1 MFYQRGANFK
11 TMEDQRRHKS
21 KRIPHLFLTI
31 ALITFGCMSQ
41 APPDQQIIFAQK
53 DFYDSAQTTG
63 EGFVSISG
71 TLSGDGVA
79 YKNNT
84 VAVSCYKD
92 RMECL
97 TNSIEQ
103 IGPNQVSRLAQ
114 PTSYPITK
122 WDTYEIVATGLVTSM
137 SCRKD
142 TISIVRKSQSA
153 VWVEEP
159 INQSS
164 AACKN
169 ADTRLLKFTI
179 EDSPGWKALNAN
191 NK

>member
-1 MFYQRGANFK
+1 MK
-11 TMEDQRRHKS
+11 DQRRHNS
-21 KRIPHLFLTI
+21 RHTSFLLLAI
-31 ALITFGCMSQ
+31 VLLSFGCTRQ
-41 APPDQQIIFAQK
+41 APNDQQIMFAAK
-53 DFYDSAQTTG
+53 SFYDSTQTAG
-63 EGFVSISG
+63 EGFVYISG

-114 PTSYPITK
+114 PISHPITK
-122 WDTYEIVATGLVTSM
+122 WDSYEIVATGLVTPM

-142 TISIVRKSQSA
+142 TISIVRKSESA

-159 INQSS
+159 VNQSS
-164 AACKN
+164 ALCKN
-169 ADTRLLKFTI
+169 ADTRILKWTI
-179 EDSPGWKALNAN
+179 EDSPDWKALPTN

>member
-1 MFYQRGANFK
+1 MK
-11 TMEDQRRHKS
+11 DQRRHNS
-21 KRIPHLFLTI
+21 RRIPLLFL
-31 ALITFGCMSQ
+31 AMVLLSFGCTRK
-41 APPDQQIIFAQK
+41 APNEQQIMFAAK
-53 DFYDSAQTTG
+53 SFSDSEQTTG
-63 EGFVSISG
+63 EGFVYISG

-92 RMECL
+92 RMEFL

-103 IGPNQVSRLAQ
+103 IGPNHVSRLA
-114 PTSYPITK
+114 PPISYPITK
-122 WDTYEIVATGLVTSM
+122 WDSYEIVATELVTSM

-142 TISIVRKSQSA
+142 TISIVRKSESA

-159 INQSS
+159 VNQSS
-164 AACKN
+164 AVCKN
-169 ADTRLLKFTI
+169 ADTRILKWTI
-179 EDSPGWKALNAN
+179 EDSPGWKALHMN

>member
-1 MFYQRGANFK
+1 MK
-11 TMEDQRRHKS
+11 DQKRHKFS
-21 KRIPHLFLTI
+21 RSPHLLLALVFI
-31 ALITFGCMSQ
+31 AVGCSRQ
-41 APPDQQIIFAQK
+41 TPHEQQIMFAQK
-53 DFYDSAQTTG
+53 AFYDSAQTTG
-63 EGFVSISG
+63 EGLVYISG

-84 VAVSCYKD
+84 VAVTCYKD

-97 TNSIEQ
+97 TSSIEQ

-114 PTSYPITK
+114 PTIYEITK
-122 WDTYEIVATGLVTSM
+122 WDSYEIVATGLVTSV

-142 TISIVRKSQSA
+142 TISIVRKSESA

-164 AACKN
+164 SVCKN

-179 EDSPGWKALNAN
+179 EDSPGWKALNT
-191 NK
+191 NKK